1 MIYLLLTVDLQ
12 VVLFLLKLDLLVLGG
27 EEGTPIRSATDIRK
41 SFLNA
46 VLSRIEY
53 KVQK

>member
-1 MIYLLLTVDLQ
+1 MIYLPLPVDLQ

-27 EEGTPIRSATDIRK
+27 EEGTLFRSATDIHK

-46 VLSRIEY
+46 VLSQIEY